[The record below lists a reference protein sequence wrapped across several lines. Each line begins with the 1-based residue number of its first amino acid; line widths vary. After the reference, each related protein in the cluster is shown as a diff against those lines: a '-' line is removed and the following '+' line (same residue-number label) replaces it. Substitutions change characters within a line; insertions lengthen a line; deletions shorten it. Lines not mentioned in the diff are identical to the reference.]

1 MLDVTL
7 DLITQTA
14 SSSLF
19 AFCCCNL
26 IIVIILVGSKPA
38 SEETHTSP
46 LSLPSNTLTND
57 KEVLLL
63 ETNEKQ
69 VENPKGVSNEL
80 VVVSE
85 VSNVQKNIDDDGEKG
100 NNVQKNIDDD
110 GEKGNN
116 DNDNDHHEG
125 EDVEEKEE
133 EEEEDD
139 DDELRKRVE
148 EFIQKVNREWKA
160 ELLRTSNLVEA

>member
-100 NNVQKNIDDD
+100 NN
-110 GEKGNN
+110 

-133 EEEEDD
+133 EEEEED